1 MKKCGKGTKPSQQW
15 NYLSIKLQ
23 RCSKSS
29 HELQDIFLGI
39 YISTVSI
46 HKTKKNMNAIPQ
58 NSWTI
63 QKPQVQNP
71 KSIPSSSVMSRKK
84 AAKRFL

>member
-29 HELQDIFLGI
+29 HELQDIFLCI

-63 QKPQVQNP
+63 QKPQAQNP

>member
-23 RCSKSS
+23 RRSKSS

-63 QKPQVQNP
+63 QKPQAQNP

>member
-1 MKKCGKGTKPSQQW
+1 
-15 NYLSIKLQ
+15 
-23 RCSKSS
+23 
-29 HELQDIFLGI
+29 
-39 YISTVSI
+39 
-46 HKTKKNMNAIPQ
+46 MNAIPQ

-63 QKPQVQNP
+63 QKPQAQNP